1 MTEADCTP
9 GRTVV
14 VSWKTFDVAAG
25 IVLQATRLPAWR
37 RDELQFS
44 GERKRLLLALMML
57 TRSEQAQFENDDV
70 VELTITDGPSEPST
84 PVEIRQDQHGGR
96 RLRTTLPLADATIV
110 DPLLRATVLHHRWP
124 ELHFTTGFTAVEVSA
139 AIAEIFGRPDPA
151 VEQLAAAER
160 VSGEPDRRPTDPP
173 APRPASAPARADP
186 PGANR

>member
-25 IVLQATRLPAWR
+25 IVLQATRLPAWQ

-44 GERKRLLLALMML
+44 GERKHSLLALMML
-57 TRSEQAQFENDDV
+57 TRSEQAHFKNDDV
-70 VELTITDGPSEPST
+70 VEVTITDGPSEPST
-84 PVEIRQDQHGGR
+84 PAEIRPDHHGGR
-96 RLRTTLPLADATIV
+96 RLRTTLPPAAARIV
-110 DPLLRATVLHHRWP
+110 RRLLRATVLHHRWP

-151 VEQLAAAER
+151 IEQLAAAER
-160 VSGEPDRRPTDPP
+160 ASGEPDRRPADPP
-173 APRPASAPARADP
+173 ASPPASAVARADP